1 MERMRFWLDESS
13 NLRNFTPQAKWYVI
27 IWYKYSIPLTCLKF
41 WCIVMVEKYSSGA
54 TCEKE
59 DTLWQTKWNFD
70 FRWVTTLISTFWWVI
85 IDESRPRSDLCRMVN
100 LMVEFF
106 GGGMFCPNV
115 KQLLIQPSNLIH
127 FNLIILNL
135 FYFNP
140 VYFI

>member
-1 MERMRFWLDESS
+1 MSHPTYAISLS
-13 NLRNFTPQAKWYVI
+13 PQAKWYVL

-41 WCIVMVEKYSSGA
+41 WCVIMVEKYSSGA

-59 DTLWQTKWNFD
+59 DTIWQTKWNFD

-85 IDESRPRSDLCRMVN
+85 IDESWPRSDLCRMVN